1 MKPEEKRR
9 LLAIIARLQEG
20 GQELRPLDAERLLM
34 GVLQPLLAEDGYKV
48 SRTPSFNDGGM
59 DFLAK
64 RPPSADHQEQILGIE
79 FKYYRSGRSVGV
91 ENVRHL
97 IGVAMLHELDRAI
110 LLVNTRFT
118 KAARDIVRREMPFE
132 VELVDLDSLR
142 AWADRLEV
150 DQEGLGAE
158 VREILRVVSRRFAIL
173 IAENPRVLDE
183 LEWRDIERTIAEVF
197 EGLGFAVTLTPPS
210 KDGGKDVLLECTV
223 RGQRAEYVVEI
234 KHWRSGSKVGG
245 GALRSFLNV
254 IVRESRQGGLFL
266 STYGYCDNAFEQLST
281 IDRQRLRFG
290 SEQEVVALCRT
301 YVKAAS
307 GLWSPPE
314 NMAEVLYEETI

>member
-1 MKPEEKRR
+1 M
-9 LLAIIARLQEG
+9 QEG
-20 GQELRPLDAERLLM
+20 GKELRSLDAERLLM
-34 GVLQPLLAEDGYKV
+34 EVLQPLLAEDGYEV
-48 SRTPSFNDGGM
+48 IHTPSFMAGGI
-59 DFLAK
+59 DFLAN
-64 RPPSADHQEQILGIE
+64 RPPSADYQAQTLGIE
-79 FKYYRSGRSVGV
+79 FKYYRSGRPIGV
-91 ENVRHL
+91 EQVRQL
-97 IGVAMLHELDRAI
+97 IGAAMLHDLDRAI

-118 KAARDIVRREMPFE
+118 KAARDAVRREMPFE

-197 EGLGFAVTLTPPS
+197 EGLGFSATLTPPS
-210 KDGGKDVLLECTV
+210 KDGGKDVVLECIV
-223 RGQRAEYVVEI
+223 KGQRAEYVVEI
-234 KHWRSGSKVGG
+234 KHWRSGSRVGG
-245 GALRSFLNV
+245 GALRNFLNV

-266 STYGYCDNAFEQLST
+266 STYGYCDNAFEQISA

-290 SEQEVVALCRT
+290 SEQKVVALCRT

-314 NMAEVLYEETI
+314 NLAEVLYEGTA